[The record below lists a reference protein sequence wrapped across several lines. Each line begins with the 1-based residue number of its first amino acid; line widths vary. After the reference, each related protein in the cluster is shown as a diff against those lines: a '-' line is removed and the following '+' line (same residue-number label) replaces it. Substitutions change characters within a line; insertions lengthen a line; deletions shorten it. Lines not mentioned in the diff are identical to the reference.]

1 MKSEKKFISS
11 ISHLLTLHE
20 KGHVDVSIGDDSAV
34 VSVGRHKLVL
44 TTDIMFRGT
53 HLSKLHPEGMGWKAA
68 VASISDLAA
77 MGAKPVALL
86 AAIGFEKNSCA
97 KLGKRIVKGILSA
110 CEEYGCIYA
119 GGDTK
124 KAGELTICTSAVGE
138 CEAGV
143 LRIGNVKEGDVVAA
157 CGLVGNAA
165 LGFKS
170 KMLNLGLG
178 EFEKYFET
186 PEAQVKEGKVLAKF
200 ARHCAA
206 TDITDGLFFSINN
219 MVSRKG
225 FGAVIE
231 RLPVSKEW
239 VKAVQKYG
247 LNEQEIVDGGEDYV
261 LACCIRE
268 SKFNEIK
275 GMFEKNKLRLI
286 EIGKVV
292 KRKGIWLNG
301 KKMNADG
308 YDAFLN

>member
-1 MKSEKKFISS
+1 MESEKKFISS
-11 ISHLLTLHE
+11 ISHLLAVHE
-20 KGHVDVSIGDDSAV
+20 HGKVDVPIGDDSAV

-53 HLSKLHPEGMGWKAA
+53 HLSKLHPESMGWKAA

-86 AAIGFEKNSCA
+86 AAMGFEKNSSEG
-97 KLGKRIVKGILSA
+97 LGKRIVKGILSA
-110 CEEYGCIYA
+110 CEKYGCIYA

-124 KAGELTICTSAVGE
+124 KASELTICTSAVGE

-143 LRIGNVKEGDVVAA
+143 LRIGNVEEGDVVAV

-186 PEAQVKEGKVLAKF
+186 PEAQVKEGRALAKF
-200 ARHCAA
+200 ASHCAA
-206 TDITDGLFFSINN
+206 TDITDGLFFTINN

-225 FGAVIE
+225 LGAVIE
-231 RLPVSKEW
+231 RLPVSKGWEN
-239 VKAVQKYG
+239 AVRKNG
-247 LNEQEIVDGGEDYV
+247 LDEMEIVNGGEDYV
-261 LACCIRE
+261 LACCIRKG
-268 SKFNEIK
+268 KFGSIK
-275 GMFEKNKLRLI
+275 KEFEKQKLMLI
-286 EIGKVV
+286 EMGKVV
-292 KRKGIWLNG
+292 KKKGIWLKG
-301 KKMNADG
+301 KKMNAEG
-308 YDAFLN
+308 YDAFCD